1 MNYLITFA
9 CMLLAAMI
17 VRAQSSP
24 PLTLESSYDLAQ
36 QNYPLVKQRELLARI
51 KEYSVENIG
60 KGSLP
65 QLTIAGQ
72 ATHQSDVTK
81 IPINIPGV
89 EVPTISKS
97 QYKLYGEV
105 SQPLT
110 DLITVKQQKEA
121 QEINSSIQEQSLEVE
136 LYKLKDR
143 VNQLFFGTLLIDAQ
157 YDQNELLK
165 KDIQAGM
172 AKTIGALNNGTELK
186 SNLDKLKAEL
196 LKADQRGIE
205 LKASRKAY
213 LDMLGLL
220 INQSLGETTI
230 LEKPEPVVI
239 EESINRPEIRL
250 YDFQKRSYDVQDKL
264 ISTRNLPKFGLFFQG
279 GVGRPSPVNMLSN
292 DFSSYYIGGIRLNWT
307 LSSFY
312 TSSKERQLLTINQ
325 SMVNAQKETFLFNTN
340 VTLKQQN
347 AEIDKLQQLVS
358 TDDEIIALRASVK
371 EASNVQ
377 LENGVITINDFLKEI
392 NAEDQA
398 RQTKL
403 LHEMQLL
410 MAQYNFR
417 NTAGH

>member
-9 CMLLAAMI
+9 CMLLAALT
-17 VRAQSSP
+17 VTAQSSQ
-24 PLTLESSYDLAQ
+24 PLTLESCYDLAQ
-36 QNYPLVKQRELLARI
+36 QNYPLVKQRELLARSR
-51 KEYSVENIG
+51 EYSVENIG

-72 ATHQSDVTK
+72 ATHQSDVTQ
-81 IPINIPGV
+81 IPINVPGV

-110 DLITVKQQKEA
+110 DLITVKQQKEV

-165 KDIQAGM
+165 KDIQTGM
-172 AKTIGALNNGTELK
+172 SKTTAALNNGTELK

-220 INQSLGETTI
+220 INQSLDETTV
-230 LEKPEPVVI
+230 LKKPEPVVI
-239 EESINRPEIRL
+239 EETINRPEITL
-250 YDFQKRSYDVQDKL
+250 YDFQKRSYDVQNKL

-279 GVGRPSPVNMLSN
+279 GIGRPSPVNMLSN
-292 DFSSYYIGGIRLNWT
+292 DLSSYYIGGVRLNWT

-312 TSSKERQLLTINQ
+312 TSGKERQLLAINQ
-325 SMVNAQKETFLFNTN
+325 NMVNAQKETFLFNTN

-358 TDDEIIALRASVK
+358 TDDEIIVLRASIK

-398 RQTKL
+398 RQSKL
-403 LHEMQLL
+403 LHEVQML
-410 MAQYNFR
+410 MAQYNYR
-417 NTAGH
+417 NTVGY